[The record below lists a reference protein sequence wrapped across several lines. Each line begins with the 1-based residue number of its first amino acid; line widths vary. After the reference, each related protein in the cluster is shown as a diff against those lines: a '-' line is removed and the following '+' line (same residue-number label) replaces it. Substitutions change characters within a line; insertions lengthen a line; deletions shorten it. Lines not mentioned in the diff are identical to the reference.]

1 MRIFITFF
9 LFLNFSLASV
19 LGINEA
25 FKLNINSDEN
35 AIYMNFDIADDI
47 YIYQNSI
54 KIKLNDKDITNLLNF
69 PSYVL
74 LKGEKRYYKNISL
87 YITNFLIKNEF
98 KENKAY
104 KLEVNYQGCSN
115 GGYCYRPVKKIY
127 ELSLNENIYN
137 ISEIK
142 EEIHKK
148 NENKIEKNSFFDNKN
163 FIIVIFSFF
172 VYGLLLCLS
181 PCSLPMIPILSSLIL
196 ANKQDNISKKRA
208 FFLSLVYVFFMSLAY
223 AFAGILTSLL
233 GLSFQAF
240 LQKPIVLISFAI
252 FFVFLAFC
260 CFGFF
265 SLKMPNKIQ
274 NLIHKKTKGGSFI
287 AVAIMGF
294 LSVLIIG
301 PCMVAPLS
309 AALLYIAHSA
319 DFILGGFALFALG
332 FGTGIPLLFVGLG
345 FSFIKPGAWLKKINI
360 FFGFLMLYMA
370 IWLLSNFINQAHSFI
385 AYGVLSVF
393 FVSFMGLFESAKSNI
408 NKFFKAI
415 LIIILSLGL
424 LVFFKG
430 LFEILDF
437 NLQISS
443 KKEDSLNFKHINS
456 LSEIEKVIQN
466 SKKPVLLDFT
476 ASWCVNCK
484 LLDNTTFKDENVKK
498 SLKDYELI
506 KVDVSDTSKEQ
517 VEIMKRFNVFA
528 PPVLIFFNNGDKKA
542 QIIGYTNSDDLLKT
556 IQDVF

>member
-9 LFLNFSLASV
+9 LFLNFSFASV

-35 AIYMNFDIADDI
+35 AVYMNFDIADDI

-54 KIKLNDKDITNLLNF
+54 KIKLNDKDITSLLNF
-69 PSYVL
+69 PNYVL

-98 KENKAY
+98 KENKIH

-115 GGYCYRPVKKIY
+115 SGYCYRPVKKFY
-127 ELSLNENIYN
+127 ELSLNENVYDVA
-137 ISEIK
+137 EIK
-142 EEIHKK
+142 EEKPKK
-148 NENKIEKNSFFDNKN
+148 NENKIETNSFFDNKN
-163 FIIVIFSFF
+163 FVLVIFSFF

-196 ANKQDNISKKRA
+196 ANKQENISKKRA
-208 FFLSLVYVFFMSLAY
+208 FFLSLVYVFSMSLAY
-223 AFAGILTSLL
+223 AFAGVVTSFL
-233 GLSFQAF
+233 GLSLQAF

-265 SLKMPNKIQ
+265 SLKMSNKIQ
-274 NLIHKKTKGGSFI
+274 NLIHKKTKGGSFL

-345 FSFIKPGAWLKKINI
+345 FSFIKPGAWLEKINI

-370 IWLLSNFINQAHSFI
+370 IWLLSNFINQAYSFI
-385 AYGVLSVF
+385 AYGALSVF
-393 FVSFMGLFESAKSNI
+393 FVSFMGLFESAKSNL
-408 NKFFKAI
+408 NKIFKAI

-430 LFEILDF
+430 LFELFDF
-437 NLQISS
+437 NLQASS
-443 KKEDSLNFKHINS
+443 KKEDGLNFKYINS

-476 ASWCVNCK
+476 ATWCVNCK
-484 LLDNTTFKDENVKK
+484 LLDNTTFKDEAVKA

-506 KVDVSDTSKEQ
+506 KIDVSDTSKEQ
-517 VEIMKRFNVFA
+517 VEIMKKFDVFA

-556 IQDVF
+556 IQDIF